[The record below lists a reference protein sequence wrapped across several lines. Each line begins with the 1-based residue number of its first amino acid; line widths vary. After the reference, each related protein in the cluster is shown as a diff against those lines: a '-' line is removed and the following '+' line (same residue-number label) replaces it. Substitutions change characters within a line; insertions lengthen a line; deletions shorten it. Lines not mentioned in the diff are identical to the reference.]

1 MASQEDILKSN
12 EAELILNSETFQKRY
27 RTSQRRIRQSL
38 VIKQTRRSN
47 QQRITPQSNQI
58 TPRSRKTS
66 THHHRERKNHKI
78 TAWQITQSCVK
89 SVLILCKYC

>member
-12 EAELILNSETFQKRY
+12 EAELILKQRNIQKRY

-58 TPRSRKTS
+58 TP
-66 THHHRERKNHKI
+66 
-78 TAWQITQSCVK
+78 
-89 SVLILCKYC
+89 